1 MRVSSV
7 MLPASSCGTFRSA
20 RMKTRLPL
28 AEPVAQRSEKRMK
41 DKGVFMNE
49 NACAGKNVRTCTTD
63 KSSRF

>member
-1 MRVSSV
+1 
-7 MLPASSCGTFRSA
+7 
-20 RMKTRLPL
+20 MKTRLPL

-41 DKGVFMNE
+41 DKGVFMDE